1 MKKYL
6 FAVLMAAALIA
17 SMTVVSLAGPKDPL
31 GSTPI
36 CPFTP
41 NSISLSA
48 ESVDWEGELSE

>member
-6 FAVLMAAALIA
+6 FAVLMAVTLVACLTVMPLA
-17 SMTVVSLAGPKDPL
+17 SPKDPI

-48 ESVDWEGELSE
+48 ESADWEGELSK